1 MTILDEKN
9 PGPSLTLVAT
19 FVAILTAFAFGGM
32 FAYSNAT
39 SAGTSA
45 EQATPAAPVETGNI

>member
-1 MTILDEKN
+1 MTILEERN
-9 PGPSLTLVAT
+9 PGPSLTLIAT
-19 FVAILTAFAFGGM
+19 FVAIVTAVAFGGM

-39 SAGTSA
+39 DSTTGT